1 MKKIIKENWKIIL
14 LLAIVG
20 LVGGIFTGLY
30 NLETISTDMLNQVI
44 EQIGNKETLI
54 IVTAI
59 QCMIYGI
66 VCGFFGIMLSEKVGL
81 WRKIKFEKK
90 PIVSSIIV
98 SIVSGLC
105 LILLDV
111 LIFNKF
117 SQIIANS
124 YLTKPTLNLF
134 ISSITYG
141 GIIEEVMMRLFLMSL
156 LSFIIYKLFYKN
168 DNNIPEK
175 VFIISNILT
184 ALLFA
189 CGHLPA
195 TAMLIGITPIT
206 LIRCILLNGGVGLLF
221 GRLYRKYGIQYAMIA
236 HIGCHILSKGIWILF
251 I

>member
-1 MKKIIKENWKIIL
+1 MKKIIRENWKIIL
-14 LLAIVG
+14 FFAIVG

-30 NLETISTDMLNQVI
+30 NWETISTDMLNQVI
-44 EQIGNKETLI
+44 KQIGNKETLI
-54 IVTAI
+54 IATAI

-66 VCGFFGIMLSEKVGL
+66 VCGFFGIMFSEKVGL
-81 WRKIKFEKK
+81 WKKIKFEKK

-111 LIFNKF
+111 LIFNNF
-117 SQIIANS
+117 SQIVANS
-124 YLTKPTLNLF
+124 YLTKPSLSLF

-236 HIGCHILSKGIWILF
+236 HIGCHIISKGIWILF